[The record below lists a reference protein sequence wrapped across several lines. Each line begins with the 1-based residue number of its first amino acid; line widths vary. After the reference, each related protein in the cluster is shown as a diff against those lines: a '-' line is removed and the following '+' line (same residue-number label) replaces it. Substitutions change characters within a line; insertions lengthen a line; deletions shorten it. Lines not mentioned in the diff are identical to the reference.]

1 MTPVK
6 YKQFET
12 VLLPMRKNCHWKPK
26 NIHIHQRKPKNKH
39 KCWLNYFLIELIY
52 FPLMVSNTP
61 FVCNDDKYLWTN
73 LKPIITLHWID
84 VTKRQYSN

>member
-39 KCWLNYFLIELIY
+39 KC
-52 FPLMVSNTP
+52 
-61 FVCNDDKYLWTN
+61 
-73 LKPIITLHWID
+73 
-84 VTKRQYSN
+84 